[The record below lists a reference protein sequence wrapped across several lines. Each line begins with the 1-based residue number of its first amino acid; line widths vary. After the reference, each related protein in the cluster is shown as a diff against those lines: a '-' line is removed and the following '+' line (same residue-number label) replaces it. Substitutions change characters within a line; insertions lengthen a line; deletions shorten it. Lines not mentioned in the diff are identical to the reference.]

1 MRKPPLSAV
10 LSATG
15 RRLGGARLGGASSDF
30 GTPSLTGAATQR
42 APPLVPIAALVVF
55 RSEGIETMGQF
66 VCGQY
71 ANPAEIDRRVGGPVE
86 ERRLNEAGGDVQAIH
101 RSDIAG
107 LQRCGRRV
115 PFLGVHRLA
124 QFA

>member
-1 MRKPPLSAV
+1 VRCAIVNNAFALW
-10 LSATG
+10 
-15 RRLGGARLGGASSDF
+15 RCH
-30 GTPSLTGAATQR
+30 AACRFVKLLAIVR
-42 APPLVPIAALVVF
+42 APPIVHVAALVAF

-71 ANPAEIDRRVGGPVE
+71 ANPVEIDRRVRGTVE

-107 LQRCGRRV
+107 LRRRGCHV
-115 PFLGVHRLA
+115 PFVGFERLETPTVGGALGVSA
-124 QFA
+124 